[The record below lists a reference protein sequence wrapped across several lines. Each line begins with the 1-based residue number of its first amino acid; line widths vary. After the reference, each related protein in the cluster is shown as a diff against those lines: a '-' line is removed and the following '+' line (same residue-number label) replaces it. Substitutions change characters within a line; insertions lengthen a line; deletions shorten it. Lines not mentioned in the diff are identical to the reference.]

1 MKKHKHTHTHIY
13 KSQRDFSKH
22 DAEKGI
28 KTAFFLNTIFV
39 FVEFFGGLFT
49 NSFAVISDAV
59 HDFGDCIAIA
69 CAWFF
74 ERRSKKKP
82 DDKYTY
88 GYRRYSLVSAAITSL
103 ILVCGSAV
111 VIFGAVERFKEP
123 AEVHGLG
130 MLLLAVLGI
139 IINGVAVIKTSK
151 GKGANEKAI
160 KLHLL
165 EDVLSWVTVLVGGF
179 FVYFLKWN
187 FVDIIISLVI
197 AVYLLVQSII
207 DLVEVFE
214 ILLEKVPEDFS
225 VADYK
230 DALSELPGVSD
241 IHHLHVWTFEG
252 EKIMATVHVRIPESA
267 DMQIYKEIKK
277 SIEKLSWELGVDHL
291 TVQLD
296 VDECNKAYCDMH
308 K

>member
-1 MKKHKHTHTHIY
+1 MKMHKHSHIH
-13 KSQRDFSKH
+13 KSHKDFSAH

-39 FVEFFGGLFT
+39 LIEFFGGIFT
-49 NSFAVISDAV
+49 NSFAVISDAI

-82 DDKYTY
+82 DNKYTY

-130 MLLLAVLGI
+130 MLMLAVLGI
-139 IINGVAVIKTSK
+139 VINGAAVIKTSK

-165 EDVLSWVTVLVGGF
+165 EDVLSWVAVLAGGF

-187 FVDIIISLVI
+187 FVDIVISLII

-207 DLVEVFE
+207 NLVEVFE

-225 VADYK
+225 VEDYK
-230 DALSELPGVSD
+230 NALSGLEGVRD

-252 EKIMATVHVRIPESA
+252 EKIMATVHVRIPADA
-267 DMQIYKEIKK
+267 DMEFYKEVKK
-277 SIEKLSWELGVDHL
+277 RIEKLSWELGIDHL

-296 VDECNKAYCDMH
+296 VDKCNKEYCDMH

>member
-1 MKKHKHTHTHIY
+1 MKKHKHSHIY
-13 KSQRDFSKH
+13 KSHKDFSKH
-22 DAEKGI
+22 DAEKNI
-28 KTAFFLNTIFV
+28 KTAFFLNTV
-39 FVEFFGGLFT
+39 FVLIEFFGGLFT

-74 ERRSKKKP
+74 EIRSKKNP

-111 VIFGAVERFKEP
+111 IIFGAIERFKEP
-123 AEVHGLG
+123 SEVHGLG
-130 MLLLAVLGI
+130 MLALAILGI
-139 IINGVAVIKTSK
+139 IINGAAVIKTSK

-165 EDVLSWVTVLVGGF
+165 EDVLSWVAVLVGGL
-179 FVYFLKWN
+179 FVYFLEWS
-187 FVDIIISLVI
+187 FVDVVISLVI
-197 AVYLLVQSII
+197 AAYLLVQSII
-207 DLVEVFE
+207 NLVEVFE

-230 DALSELPGVSD
+230 NALSEIEGVSD

-252 EKIMATVHVRIPESA
+252 EKIMATVHVRIPDDA
-267 DMQIYKEIKK
+267 DMRFYKEVKRN
-277 SIEKLSWELGVDHL
+277 IEKLSWELGIDHL

-296 VDECNKAYCDMH
+296 VDECKNHHCDAH

>member
-1 MKKHKHTHTHIY
+1 MKKHKHSHSHIY
-13 KSQRDFSKH
+13 KSHKDFSKH

-39 FVEFFGGLFT
+39 LIEFFGGIFT
-49 NSFAVISDAV
+49 NSFAVISDAI

-82 DDKYTY
+82 DNKYTY

-111 VIFGAVERFKEP
+111 VIFGAVKRFKEP

-139 IINGVAVIKTSK
+139 VINGAAVIKTSK

-165 EDVLSWVTVLVGGF
+165 EDVLSWVAVLAGGF

-187 FVDIIISLVI
+187 FVDIVISLII

-207 DLVEVFE
+207 NLVEVFE

-225 VADYK
+225 VEDYK
-230 DALSELPGVSD
+230 NALSGLEGVRD

-252 EKIMATVHVRIPESA
+252 EKIMATVHVRIPA
-267 DMQIYKEIKK
+267 DSDMEFYKDVKK
-277 SIEKLSWELGVDHL
+277 RIEKLSWELGIDHL

-296 VDECNKAYCDMH
+296 VDKCNKEYCDMH

>member
-1 MKKHKHTHTHIY
+1 MKKHKHSHSHIY
-13 KSQRDFSKH
+13 KSHKDFSKH

-28 KTAFFLNTIFV
+28 KTAFFLNIIFV

-49 NSFAVISDAV
+49 NSFAVISDAI

-74 ERRSKKKP
+74 ERRSKKSP

-88 GYRRYSLVSAAITSL
+88 GYRRYSLVSAVITSL

-111 VIFGAVERFKEP
+111 VIFGAIERFKEP
-123 AEVHGLG
+123 YEVHGLG
-130 MLLLAVLGI
+130 MLALAILGI
-139 IINGVAVIKTSK
+139 IINGAAVIKTSK

-165 EDVLSWVTVLVGGF
+165 EDVLSWVAVLVGGL
-179 FVYFLKWN
+179 FVYFLEWS
-187 FVDIIISLVI
+187 FVDVVISLVI

-230 DALSELPGVSD
+230 NALSEIEGVSD

-252 EKIMATVHVRIPESA
+252 EKIMATVHVRIPDDA
-267 DMQIYKEIKK
+267 DMRFYKEVKRNV
-277 SIEKLSWELGVDHL
+277 EKLSWELGIDHL

-296 VDECNKAYCDMH
+296 VDECKNHHCDAH